1 VNAQELAD
9 RAALEDL
16 TSRLSYAQD
25 DRDYAAFRAL
35 FTDVILLEMFGVPL
49 SEVSADDLTAKA
61 EAGLG
66 QWAFT
71 QHWAA
76 NVLVELDGDR
86 ATVRSNG
93 TTFIHAPTEPGV
105 ADYCI
110 TREYINLG
118 SVRTD
123 EGWLIDRVTIVRD
136 APAQGYY
143 GLYTA
148 AHQGQG
154 AKVS

>member
-1 VNAQELAD
+1 VNLQELSD

-25 DRDYAAFRAL
+25 DRDFAAFRAL

-49 SEVSADDLTAKA
+49 SEVTADDLTAKA
-61 EAGLG
+61 ASTIPK
-66 QWAFT
+66 WTFT
-71 QHWAA
+71 QHWAT

-93 TTFIHAPTEPGV
+93 TTYVHAPTEPGV
-105 ADYCI
+105 ADYCV

-118 SVRTD
+118 CVRTD

-154 AKVS
+154 A

>member
-1 VNAQELAD
+1 VNLQELSD

-25 DRDYAAFRAL
+25 DRDFATFRAL
-35 FTDVILLEMFGVPL
+35 FTDVILLEMFGVPQ
-49 SEVSADDLTAKA
+49 SEVTADDLTAKA
-61 EAGLG
+61 AATIPK
-66 QWAFT
+66 WAYS
-71 QHWAA
+71 QHWAT

-93 TTFIHAPTEPGV
+93 TTYVHAPTEPGV
-105 ADYCI
+105 VDYCI

-118 SVRTD
+118 CIRTD

-136 APAQGYY
+136 APAQGNYSV
-143 GLYTA
+143 YTA
-148 AHQGQG
+148 AHQAQSG
-154 AKVS
+154 

>member
-1 VNAQELAD
+1 VNLQELSD

-35 FTDVILLEMFGVPL
+35 FTDVVLLEMFGVPQ

-61 EAGLG
+61 ASTLN

-76 NVLVELDGDR
+76 NVLVELDGER
-86 ATVRSNG
+86 ATEIGR
-93 TTFIHAPTEPGV
+93 
-105 ADYCI
+105 
-110 TREYINLG
+110 
-118 SVRTD
+118 
-123 EGWLIDRVTIVRD
+123 
-136 APAQGYY
+136 
-143 GLYTA
+143 
-148 AHQGQG
+148 AH
-154 AKVS
+154 V

>member
-1 VNAQELAD
+1 VNAEELAD
-9 RAALEDL
+9 RAALKDL

-35 FTDVILLEMFGVPL
+35 FTDVVLLEMFGVPL

-61 EAGLG
+61 EATLG

-93 TTFIHAPTEPGV
+93 TTFVHAPTEPGV
-105 ADYCI
+105 ADYCM
-110 TREYINLG
+110 TREYVNLG
-118 SVRTD
+118 CVRTD

-136 APAQGYY
+136 VPAQGYY

-148 AHQGQG
+148 AHQEQG
-154 AKVS
+154 A

>member
-1 VNAQELAD
+1 VNLQELSD

-25 DRDYAAFRAL
+25 DRDFATFRAL
-35 FTDVILLEMFGVPL
+35 FTDVILLEMFGVPQ
-49 SEVSADDLTAKA
+49 SEVTADDLTAKA
-61 EAGLG
+61 AATIPK
-66 QWAFT
+66 WAYS
-71 QHWAA
+71 QHWAT

-93 TTFIHAPTEPGV
+93 TTYVHAPTEPGV
-105 ADYCI
+105 VDYCI

-118 SVRTD
+118 CIRTD

-136 APAQGYY
+136 APAQGNYSV
-143 GLYTA
+143 YTA
-148 AHQGQG
+148 AHQAQ
-154 AKVS
+154 SD

>member
-1 VNAQELAD
+1 VNLQELSD

-25 DRDYAAFRAL
+25 DRDFAAFRAL

-49 SEVSADDLTAKA
+49 SEVGADDLTAKA
-61 EAGLG
+61 AATIPK
-66 QWAFT
+66 WAFT
-71 QHWAA
+71 QHWAT

-93 TTFIHAPTEPGV
+93 TTFVHAPTEPGV
-105 ADYCI
+105 PDYCI

-118 SVRTD
+118 CVRTD
-123 EGWLIDRVTIVRD
+123 KGWLIDRVAIVRD
-136 APAQGYY
+136 APAQGNY

-148 AHQGQG
+148 AHEQGG
-154 AKVS
+154 

>member
-1 VNAQELAD
+1 VNLQELSD

-25 DRDYAAFRAL
+25 DRDFAAFRAL
-35 FTDVILLEMFGVPL
+35 FTDVILLEMFGVPQ
-49 SEVSADDLTAKA
+49 SEVTADDLTAKA
-61 EAGLG
+61 ASTIPK
-66 QWAFT
+66 WTFT
-71 QHWAA
+71 QHWAT
-76 NVLVELDGDR
+76 NVLVEFDGDR

-93 TTFIHAPTEPGV
+93 TTYVHAPTEPGV
-105 ADYCI
+105 ADYCL
-110 TREYINLG
+110 TREYVNLG
-118 SVRTD
+118 CVRTD

-154 AKVS
+154 A

>member
-1 VNAQELAD
+1 VNLEECSD

-25 DRDYAAFRAL
+25 DRDYAALRAL
-35 FTDVILLEMFGVPL
+35 FTDVVFLEMFGVPL

-61 EAGLG
+61 EATLG

-93 TTFIHAPTEPGV
+93 TTFVHVPTEPGV
-105 ADYCI
+105 LDYTI

-118 SVRTD
+118 CVRTD
-123 EGWLIDRVTIVRD
+123 KGWLIDRVKIVRD
-136 APAQGYY
+136 APAEGYY

-148 AHQGQG
+148 AHQRQG
-154 AKVS
+154 A